1 VGSGLTSELVDRRL
15 DPESGP
21 APKRR
26 SYLAPRILLAY
37 GASRLVVLGI
47 VVDLFGVHVPAA
59 TFAGLWDGRY
69 YLAVAAHGYPTSV
82 SHTHSDIAFFP
93 LYPLVVRG
101 AAALVGQNVAVAAI
115 LVSLL
120 TGAAACVAVGA
131 LVRDVAG
138 RGVAGEEAGVR
149 AGWLM
154 AFAPGA
160 MFLSPAYPE
169 GLGIT
174 LCAGALVM
182 LGRRRW
188 LVAGLLA
195 GLATAASSLM
205 LPIVAAAAWAA
216 WRART
221 RRAWMA
227 PVLACA
233 GVGSYFLY
241 LWVHTGTPFAWF
253 DAQRLGWGQHV
264 SLLAAWHWLFFG
276 PGIAVVETISIALAI
291 AGLWAMGN
299 ARVPS
304 TWWVYTV
311 ALAGSILFGAGLWM
325 TPRLLL
331 SLFPLSGALALGL
344 RPERF
349 RVVLVGSGVLMALAV
364 AAYTTPSLARFV
376 FQP

>member
-1 VGSGLTSELVDRRL
+1 M
-15 DPESGP
+15 
-21 APKRR
+21 
-26 SYLAPRILLAY
+26 LA
-37 GASRLVVLGI
+37 V
-47 VVDLFGVHVPAA
+47 VVDLFGVPVPAA
-59 TFAGLWDGRY
+59 KFAGLWDGRY
-69 YLAVAAHGYPTSV
+69 YLAIAAHGYPTAV
-82 SHTHSDIAFFP
+82 SHTNSDIAFFP
-93 LYPLVVRG
+93 LYPLVVRCV
-101 AAALVGQNVAVAAI
+101 AAGTGLNVAVAAI
-115 LVSLL
+115 VVSL
-120 TGAAACVAVGA
+120 GAGAVACVVVGA

-138 RGVAGEEAGVR
+138 EEAGIR

-169 GLGIT
+169 GLAIA

-188 LVAGLLA
+188 MAAGVLGA
-195 GLATAASSLM
+195 LATATSSLT
-205 LPIVAAAAWAA
+205 LPIVVAAAWAA

-221 RRAWMA
+221 RWAWVA
-227 PVLACA
+227 PVLAGA

-241 LWVHTGTPFAWF
+241 LWGHTGTPFAWF

-264 SLLAAWHWLFFG
+264 SLVAAWHWLGAG
-276 PGIAVVETISIALAI
+276 PGIAAVETVSIALAL
-291 AGLWAMGN
+291 AGLWAMGK

-304 TWWVYTV
+304 TWWAYAV
-311 ALAGSILFGAGLWM
+311 ALLGSILFGAGLWL

-331 SLFPLSGALALGL
+331 SIFPLSGALAVKL
-344 RPERF
+344 RPGQF
-349 RVVLVGSGVLMALAV
+349 RVALIGSGVLMALVV